1 MKIQILLLSFLLTVV
16 SIQAQT
22 ITGTDANGNYTEFDE
37 QGNVRN
43 NNNTFNPN
51 RNDSTRKSKEI
62 PKGIYV
68 WRVDRKLGDIMKAEV
83 DTIPHLYPSATLG
96 MGMYG
101 TYNTVGSNYTARLS
115 RIFIDRPEN
124 DQFILTQAYNQVTRT
139 PDQWHFT
146 NTLSPITNLS
156 YDKCGGKQNGEDHVQ
171 AKFGVNVGRK
181 IGVGFDLDYDYAR
194 GYFQN
199 QGISH
204 FNASV
209 YGSYRGDRYQM
220 HVLYMRRNQK
230 NQENGGI
237 TNDDYIM
244 HKELFTNS
252 YSDDEIPVTLTSNWN
267 RNDSHHLFLTHRYNV
282 GFYRDV
288 KMTDKEIEARKFAE
302 KARKNRETKKKDKDK
317 DNNQES
323 GRPAGAPT
331 GRPDGAPIAGEAMGG
346 RPEGATIMGEEPKRP
361 TPPATDSL
369 MTDTTRIKVDSK
381 QMADSLI
388 AESDSKDSLM
398 QYMKK
403 EFVPVTSFI
412 HTFDFSHNDHIYQ
425 AYRSPST
432 YYSNKYYEYMED
444 VGYPGDSIYDRHKHL
459 MVRNTIGLG
468 LLEGFNKWAKAGIRV
483 FATHELRRFEMPQ
496 VSENCAYGHIAHWT
510 ENNLS
515 IGGRLTKEKGK
526 TLHYS
531 LSAETWLLGKD
542 LGQLKVDF
550 NTDVNFA
557 LWGDTVRLAANA
569 YFHRLNPTFFERN
582 FHSKHFW
589 WDESFN
595 QTNRLR
601 AEGVFTYEKTKTTLR
616 VAIEEINNYTYL
628 GMSNEVDATNGVIN
642 LKAQMRQHTGVI
654 NIITAQLDQ
663 KLKLGPLHWDNILTF
678 QSSSNQDVLPLPTL
692 NIFTNLYLKFV
703 FAKVLSVELGGTA
716 TYFTTYKAPQFVPQL
731 NQFAI
736 QENDDYK
743 VELGNFPFV
752 DVYANLHLKHA
763 RFFVMMTNVFGS
775 TLNRKTFLTPH
786 YPVNRSV
793 LKLGISWNFFN

>member
-1 MKIQILLLSFLLTVV
+1 
-16 SIQAQT
+16 
-22 ITGTDANGNYTEFDE
+22 
-37 QGNVRN
+37 
-43 NNNTFNPN
+43 
-51 RNDSTRKSKEI
+51 
-62 PKGIYV
+62 
-68 WRVDRKLGDIMKAEV
+68 
-83 DTIPHLYPSATLG
+83 
-96 MGMYG
+96 
-101 TYNTVGSNYTARLS
+101 
-115 RIFIDRPEN
+115 
-124 DQFILTQAYNQVTRT
+124 
-139 PDQWHFT
+139 
-146 NTLSPITNLS
+146 
-156 YDKCGGKQNGEDHVQ
+156 
-171 AKFGVNVGRK
+171 
-181 IGVGFDLDYDYAR
+181 
-194 GYFQN
+194 
-199 QGISH
+199 
-204 FNASV
+204 
-209 YGSYRGDRYQM
+209 
-220 HVLYMRRNQK
+220 
-230 NQENGGI
+230 
-237 TNDDYIM
+237 
-244 HKELFTNS
+244 
-252 YSDDEIPVTLTSNWN
+252 
-267 RNDSHHLFLTHRYNV
+267 
-282 GFYRDV
+282 
-288 KMTDKEIEARKFAE
+288 
-302 KARKNRETKKKDKDK
+302 
-317 DNNQES
+317 
-323 GRPAGAPT
+323 
-331 GRPDGAPIAGEAMGG
+331 
-346 RPEGATIMGEEPKRP
+346 
-361 TPPATDSL
+361 
-369 MTDTTRIKVDSK
+369 
-381 QMADSLI
+381 
-388 AESDSKDSLM
+388 
-398 QYMKK
+398 
-403 EFVPVTSFI
+403 
-412 HTFDFSHNDHIYQ
+412 
-425 AYRSPST
+425 
-432 YYSNKYYEYMED
+432 MED

-459 MVRNTIGLG
+459 MVRNTLGLG
-468 LLEGFNKWAKAGIRV
+468 LLEGFNKWAKAGIKV

-550 NTDVNFA
+550 NTDVNFS